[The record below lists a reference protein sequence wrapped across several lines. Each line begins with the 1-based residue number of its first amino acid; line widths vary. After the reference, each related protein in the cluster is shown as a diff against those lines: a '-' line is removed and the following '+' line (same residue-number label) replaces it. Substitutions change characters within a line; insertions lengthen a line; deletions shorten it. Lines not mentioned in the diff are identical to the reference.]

1 MVDNFYEEVWNMK
14 VRTLL
19 DSKAKKIVSIDA
31 ASSVE
36 DAIRT
41 MHTRK
46 ISAVLVTEEGKMV
59 GIFTER
65 DVVRCYIS
73 LDGKNFR
80 DIKLRD
86 VMIKNLIIAVPDD
99 ELDDISTIMVEK
111 NIRHLPVFENN
122 KVVGMLSIRD
132 IIQTQVKKLTSE
144 IHYLKDYISGY

>member
-1 MVDNFYEEVWNMK
+1 M
-14 VRTLL
+14 L
-19 DSKAKKIVSIDA
+19 DSKGKKIVSIDA

-46 ISAVLVTEEGKMV
+46 ISAVLVTEGGKTV

-73 LDGKNFR
+73 LDGKNFK
-80 DIKLRD
+80 DIKVKD
-86 VMIKNLIIAVPDD
+86 VMIKDLIVAVPDD
-99 ELDDISTIMVEK
+99 ELDAVSSIMIEK

-122 KVVGMLSIRD
+122 KVVGMLSVRD
-132 IIQTQVKKLTSE
+132 IVQTHVKKLTSE

>member
-1 MVDNFYEEVWNMK
+1 MK
-14 VRTLL
+14 ARTLL
-19 DSKAKKIVSIDA
+19 DSKAKKIVSIEA

-46 ISAVLVTEEGKMV
+46 ISAVLVTESGKTV

-73 LDGKNFR
+73 SDGKNFR
-80 DIKLRD
+80 DIKVKD
-86 VMIKNLIIAVPDD
+86 VMITNLIVAVPDD